1 MRNSIEIAALQSGR
15 LSVLARVFIFS
26 AMGSVLA
33 QCGSISGALRSQPG
47 DVSPMS
53 SLAEVSQHVAPVEL
67 RVQAPERWTLP
78 NGLTVFFAK
87 DDELPVVSGALFTRG
102 GALLESL
109 PEYGTVA
116 AMGDQMRQ
124 GGAGDLSP
132 EALDERLDRL
142 SAGIN
147 ASVGQE
153 FGRFQFSSLDR
164 DFEEVF
170 RLFGDVVLR
179 PRFEPSRLELWKG
192 QAKASIE
199 RRKEDPSTIASL
211 SVNELLFGG
220 TPYGTVLTSADL
232 GRFDRVAL
240 LRSHRRFIRPS
251 GAILTLSGRAT
262 RSQVERMVQEV
273 FGNWEPSSTELP
285 SPPAIN
291 TSVSPGVYFI
301 ELPLQQATI
310 TVAQRGV
317 PRLTPDYIA
326 IEAFNSFFGSGGFGS
341 RLMKKVRTEGGLAY
355 SVFGSILPAV
365 TQGKNVLFLQTRT
378 DASARALEK
387 ALTELKDMQRNAV
400 PEAELN
406 ETKSAL
412 VDSFVFNFD
421 SPARVMNRKASF
433 ELLGYPS
440 DYDERYIPG
449 VEKLTPDD
457 IRSVAQRRWD
467 PSQFVIVVVGNHEA
481 YVGLE
486 ELLKNPPE
494 LIKGLPLRRAYFDE
508 KFRLGEGSPLLN

>member
-1 MRNSIEIAALQSGR
+1 
-15 LSVLARVFIFS
+15 
-26 AMGSVLA
+26 
-33 QCGSISGALRSQPG
+33 
-47 DVSPMS
+47 
-53 SLAEVSQHVAPVEL
+53 
-67 RVQAPERWTLP
+67 
-78 NGLTVFFAK
+78 
-87 DDELPVVSGALFTRG
+87 
-102 GALLESL
+102 
-109 PEYGTVA
+109 
-116 AMGDQMRQ
+116 
-124 GGAGDLSP
+124 
-132 EALDERLDRL
+132 
-142 SAGIN
+142 
-147 ASVGQE
+147 
-153 FGRFQFSSLDR
+153 
-164 DFEEVF
+164 
-170 RLFGDVVLR
+170 
-179 PRFEPSRLELWKG
+179 
-192 QAKASIE
+192 
-199 RRKEDPSTIASL
+199 
-211 SVNELLFGG
+211 
-220 TPYGTVLTSADL
+220 
-232 GRFDRVAL
+232 
-240 LRSHRRFIRPS
+240 
-251 GAILTLSGRAT
+251 
-262 RSQVERMVQEV
+262 V